1 VAKEQLLTCA
11 EFDYIPEKIGAF
23 FRIEV
28 RDTAGNRAYSNAYF
42 TDSL

>member
-1 VAKEQLLTCA
+1 VAKEQRLTWA

-28 RDTAGNRAYSNAYF
+28 RDAAGNRAYSNAYF